1 MCQTHEEGT
10 TLVEF
15 LDHQGQ
21 TICVLWKN
29 QPFLEGTEKQ
39 NPADVPGIDANL
51 LRTTKLTSR
60 KQSGGNPQAVF
71 IRGGGQGTAPTA
83 LPPLLRGTWASAR
96 ITRLLRGEVGGH
108 ELTC

>member
-1 MCQTHEEGT
+1 M
-10 TLVEF
+10 EF
-15 LDHQGQ
+15 LGHPGQ
-21 TICVLWKN
+21 TIRVLWKN
-29 QPFLEGTEKQ
+29 QPFLKEQRNRT
-39 NPADVPGIDANL
+39 ADVPGIDANL
-51 LRTTKLTSR
+51 LGTTKLTSR

-71 IRGGGQGTAPTA
+71 IHGGGQGTAPTA